1 MLASEVHLRTRSVI
15 RYLTRTEKKDLI
27 HRYGS
32 IKALSEFRVDLPQDY
47 DPDWLQ
53 DITLREGVMQ
63 DQHYGEVLDEAD
75 LLGDSDEDQETI
87 FGGPSFK
94 HQLHTFFK
102 QAVRISSSSSRARP
116 VAPAAPVDSTLLS
129 AGGVAIVVGLD
140 GL

>member
-53 DITLREGVMQ
+53 THERG
-63 DQHYGEVLDEAD
+63 
-75 LLGDSDEDQETI
+75 
-87 FGGPSFK
+87 
-94 HQLHTFFK
+94 
-102 QAVRISSSSSRARP
+102 
-116 VAPAAPVDSTLLS
+116 
-129 AGGVAIVVGLD
+129 
-140 GL
+140 